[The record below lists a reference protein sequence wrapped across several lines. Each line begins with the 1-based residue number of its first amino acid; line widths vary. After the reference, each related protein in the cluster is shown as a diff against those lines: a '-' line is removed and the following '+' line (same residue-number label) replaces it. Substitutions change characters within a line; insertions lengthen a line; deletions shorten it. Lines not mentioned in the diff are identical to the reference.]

1 MKKFCAII
9 VGAALLLAA
18 MGILTV
24 GAEDES
30 YTYERY
36 EDLLADV
43 VYQDFEDLEA
53 MEDYATGDF
62 NPYTIAG
69 SGAFG
74 FFSYC
79 NASSFLMV
87 TNENPISGDQSLMI
101 KDFLDGRRWTI
112 DQAAPF
118 DGDAYVVEFKI
129 RIDAMP
135 ADGKFTF
142 KITDTNSPEKD
153 NESEEGAILS
163 FKNVDGTLGLYN
175 FADTLVAELET
186 ERVYSVAVV
195 CETLSTDCFLFL
207 DGEYVPDSKAEFGVE
222 FAQLSALRFD
232 LRGSGAVIALD
243 DLVADGCEVDKVGGA
258 TPTPEATETPTESQT
273 ASSATATPKPAAA
286 TSPAADSDSNT
297 EGGFPT
303 WAIVLIVVGVI
314 VIIAAVAGIAVK
326 KKKK

>member
-1 MKKFCAII
+1 MKKICAII
-9 VGAALLLAA
+9 ISVTMLLAA

-30 YTYERY
+30 YTDERY
-36 EDLLADV
+36 DDLLADV
-43 VYQDFEDLEA
+43 IYQDFEDLEA

-62 NPYTIAG
+62 APYTIEG

-79 NASSFLMV
+79 NGSSSLMV

-101 KDFLDGRRWTI
+101 KDFLDGRKWSI

-135 ADGKFTF
+135 AGGKFAF
-142 KITDTNSPEKD
+142 KVSDVNSPEKD
-153 NESEEGAILS
+153 SESESGPILS

-175 FADTLVAELET
+175 FADKLVAELET

-207 DGEYVPDSKAEFGVE
+207 DGEYVPDSKAEFSAE
-222 FAQLSALRFD
+222 FAQPSAFRFD
-232 LRGSGAVIALD
+232 LRGSGTIIALD

-258 TPTPEATETPTESQT
+258 TPTPEATEAPTESQT

-286 TSPAADSDSNT
+286 TSPAADSDRRA
-297 EGGFPT
+297 GGFPT
-303 WAIVLIVVGVI
+303 WAVVLIVVGVVVI
-314 VIIAAVAGIAVK
+314 VAAVAGIVVK